1 MTAVLIAL
9 NIIAGLFLVAVVL
22 LQAGKGADMGAAFG
36 GANPAAFGP
45 AAQGNVLQKI
55 TAATAAIF
63 MGSSLALAVISA
75 RQESIFDDAGEP
87 PPLAAPVAIPGD
99 TPPVDAAAA
108 GEVPASPEA
117 VGGEPAAGAVD
128 NAAQGAAE
136 AVGAAAEGAAE
147 GAAAAVDAV
156 KEGAAAAADTAQEG
170 GAAAVDAVKE
180 GAAEVA
186 SPSAEPPAAAE
197 PPPAA
202 PQDAAP
208 AGAE

>member
-75 RQESIFDDAGEP
+75 RQESIFDGASEP
-87 PPLAAPVAIPGD
+87 PPLAAPVAVPGG
-99 TPPVDAAAA
+99 TPPTDAAAL
-108 GEVPASPEA
+108 GEIPASPEA
-117 VGGEPAAGAVD
+117 AGGEPAAA
-128 NAAQGAAE
+128 GAA
-136 AVGAAAEGAAE
+136 VE
-147 GAAAAVDAV
+147 GAAAQAAVQ
-156 KEGAAAAADTAQEG
+156 EGAAAVAQ
-170 GAAAVDAVKE
+170 
-180 GAAEVA
+180 
-186 SPSAEPPAAAE
+186 PSADAPTGSE

-208 AGAE
+208 AGAQ

>member
-9 NIIAGLFLVAVVL
+9 NIVAGLFLVAVVL

-55 TAATAAIF
+55 TAATAAVF

-75 RQESIFDDAGEP
+75 RQESVFDGASEP
-87 PPLAAPVAIPGD
+87 APLAAPVAIPGA
-99 TPPVDAAAA
+99 TPPTDAVAV

-117 VGGEPAAGAVD
+117 AGGEPAAAAVD
-128 NAAQGAAE
+128 AAGAL
-136 AVGAAAEGAAE
+136 AE
-147 GAAAAVDAV
+147 GAAAAVDVVKEEAAAAAEAV
-156 KEGAAAAADTAQEG
+156 QEGAAAVAQPSADTA
-170 GAAAVDAVKE
+170 
-180 GAAEVA
+180 AAET
-186 SPSAEPPAAAE
+186 

-208 AGAE
+208 AGAQ

>member
-55 TAATAAIF
+55 TAATAAVF

-75 RQESIFDDAGEP
+75 RQESVFDGAHEP
-87 PPLAAPVAIPGD
+87 APLAAPVAIPGS
-99 TPPVDAAAA
+99 TPPTDAVAV

-117 VGGEPAAGAVD
+117 AGGEPAAAAVD
-128 NAAQGAAE
+128 AAGA
-136 AVGAAAEGAAE
+136 

-156 KEGAAAAADTAQEG
+156 KEGAAAVQDSAAAAAAAVQE
-170 GAAAVDAVKE
+170 GAAAVAP
-180 GAAEVA
+180 
-186 SPSAEPPAAAE
+186 PSAEA
-197 PPPAA
+197 PAA
-202 PQDAAP
+202 PEAAPPAPQDVAP
-208 AGAE
+208 AGAQ

>member
-55 TAATAAIF
+55 TAATAAVF

-75 RQESIFDDAGEP
+75 RQESVFDGASEP
-87 PPLAAPVAIPGD
+87 APLAAPVAIPGA
-99 TPPVDAAAA
+99 TPPTDAVAV

-117 VGGEPAAGAVD
+117 AGGEPAA
-128 NAAQGAAE
+128 AAADAAGAAT
-136 AVGAAAEGAAE
+136 E

-156 KEGAAAAADTAQEG
+156 KEGAAAVQEG
-170 GAAAVDAVKE
+170 AAAAAEAVQEGAAAVAQ
-180 GAAEVA
+180 
-186 SPSAEPPAAAE
+186 PSAEAPAA
-197 PPPAA
+197 PAA

-208 AGAE
+208 AGAQ